1 MRSAYD
7 LEPDTGLDW
16 RLDAACRGHDPELW
30 TLGSAA
36 NKPQHGRNR
45 QAVRICGDCPVRR
58 ECYRFA
64 ERTDSV
70 GMIFGGVLFPER
82 KKRKP
87 PVIQTQCRKC
97 RMSFG
102 ATNVRQRFCSAKC
115 RSLTWG
121 QSGKRKAD
129 VTWTH

>member
-1 MRSAYD
+1 MRSAFD
-7 LEPDTGLDW
+7 LEADTGLDW

-45 QAVRICGDCPVRR
+45 QAMRICGDCPVRR

-64 ERTDSV
+64 ERTDSI

-82 KKRKP
+82 KKGHKR
-87 PVIQTQCRKC
+87 VTTRHCAHCRKQFTATDRSNAAGVCSDAC
-97 RMSFG
+97 RK
-102 ATNVRQRFCSAKC
+102 AIWRPT
-115 RSLTWG
+115 
-121 QSGKRKAD
+121 GKRPK
-129 VTWTH
+129 